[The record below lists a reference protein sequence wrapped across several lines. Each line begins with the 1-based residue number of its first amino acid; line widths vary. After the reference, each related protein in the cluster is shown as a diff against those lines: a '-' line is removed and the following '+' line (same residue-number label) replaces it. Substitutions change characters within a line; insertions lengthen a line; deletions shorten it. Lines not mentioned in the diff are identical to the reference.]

1 MKKKK
6 AVKEV
11 TIVGFVREIRDDDDE
26 VSLEISADDDDYAV
40 EMNKQ
45 GKKLL
50 SLAGNDVEVTG
61 IVTQD
66 DDGISRISVSSFE
79 VLESD
84 DDDDEHLYDD
94 EDEDDDRDYRHED
107 E

>member
-45 GKKLL
+45 GKRLL
-50 SLAGNDVEVTG
+50 SLVGNDVEVTG
-61 IVTQD
+61 AVTQD

-79 VLESD
+79 VLET
-84 DDDDEHLYDD
+84 DDDDEYLYDD
-94 EDEDDDRDYRHED
+94 DDEEDDERNYRYED
-107 E
+107 D